1 MELTYE
7 NSIKRLLEAVP
18 EFYYSKDYKSLK
30 SSQDLSYIVY
40 GVLGNYIKDL
50 YAKNINSPILA
61 RLADFLELLAAS
73 DDGALKDLF
82 LAGFIE
88 NIAYESCVEKLGPK
102 AQQAAKELREF
113 DAKPP
118 LPWSPYPKF

>member
-1 MELTYE
+1 MD
-7 NSIKRLLEAVP
+7 NVSNRKQM
-18 EFYYSKDYKSLK
+18 LK
-30 SSQDLSYIVY
+30 S
-40 GVLGNYIKDL
+40 
-50 YAKNINSPILA
+50 
-61 RLADFLELLAAS
+61 
-73 DDGALKDLF
+73 
-82 LAGFIE
+82 FIE